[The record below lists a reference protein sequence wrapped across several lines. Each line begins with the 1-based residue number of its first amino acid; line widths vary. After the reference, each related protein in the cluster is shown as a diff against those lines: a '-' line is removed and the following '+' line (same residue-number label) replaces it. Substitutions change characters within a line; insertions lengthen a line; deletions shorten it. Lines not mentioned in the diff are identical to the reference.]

1 MGIPLI
7 HLFIHSFD
15 QHLSSTYHS
24 ESMSPRRKFGNIP
37 AEESRGYISNVIFY
51 VFDTLSGSL
60 LLCFPLEDKIIYCNN
75 Q

>member
-1 MGIPLI
+1 MGNPLI
-7 HLFIHSFD
+7 HLFIHS
-15 QHLSSTYHS
+15 TNIYHS

-37 AEESRGYISNVIFY
+37 AEENRGYISNVMFY
-51 VFDTLSGSL
+51 AFDTLSGSL